1 MPERKLRIYRCVT
14 PIVQPCTKILHSILP
29 RYEWL
34 LDGGAFNSYAA
45 DGSDGGSSKIK
56 FGSKYSVFLGCS
68 SGTVTYDWWE
78 YAIPY
83 EYFDWDD

>member
-1 MPERKLRIYRCVT
+1 MPHEIGLRMSETVDGYT
-14 PIVQPCTKILHSILP
+14 

-34 LDGGAFNSYAA
+34 LDGAAFNSYAA

-56 FGSKYSVFLGCS
+56 FGSEYSVFLGCS